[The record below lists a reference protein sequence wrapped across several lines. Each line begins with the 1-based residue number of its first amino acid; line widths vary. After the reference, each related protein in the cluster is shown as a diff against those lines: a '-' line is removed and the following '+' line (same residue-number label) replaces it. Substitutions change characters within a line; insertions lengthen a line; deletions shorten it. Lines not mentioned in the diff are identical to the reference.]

1 MTDAD
6 RTVHCWIYKSLKKDE
21 MYLYAR
27 EESFERLVPEALLTA
42 MGPLERVM
50 ELDLH
55 PDRPLAREDVNRVI
69 DHLLAQGY
77 FLQMPPKLIPELND
91 GSDGF

>member
-1 MTDAD
+1 MNETQ

-21 MYLYAR
+21 MYLYVR
-27 EESFERLVPEALLTA
+27 EQDYAALVPEALLKA
-42 MGPLERVM
+42 IGRLEKVM

-55 PDRPLAREDVNRVI
+55 PDRPLAREDVKQVI
-69 DHLLAQGY
+69 GQLREQGY
-77 FLQMPPKLIPELND
+77 HLQMPPKLIPELND